1 MWWNSTRENKLQIK
15 NIAKVA
21 NVFSFSKQSNY
32 DYIYFLAPFFGH
44 LLDRRQWTMAHIKG
58 IQPERLYII
67 TMVLIPR
74 PSGRHINDI
83 LIYSI

>member
-1 MWWNSTRENKLQIK
+1 MFFLFLNKVIMITFIFWPL
-15 NIAKVA
+15 
-21 NVFSFSKQSNY
+21 
-32 DYIYFLAPFFGH
+32 FLGH